1 MNRTPICNIKDSNNP
16 SLTDFNLKYQIMIIV
31 LNLLI
36 FFLF

>member
-1 MNRTPICNIKDSNNP
+1 MNRTPICNIKDSNNS